1 MIKVK
6 FLRLLSYLA
15 VFVGLFLL
23 VLPQLNRFRIDNRV
37 KKYNAVAEEMSATDM
52 QNNINSKTSF
62 DFDSIEE
69 ISPSDTLMSPDLIDL
84 NSIIPSGT
92 LMSPDLINQNL
103 IIGRLYI
110 PSIDLNLTV
119 FNGVSNSIL
128 LAGLGTMRPGLTMGQ
143 GNFPIAGHYSA
154 NSDTL
159 FGNLISVEIGD
170 KIYLTDNEKIYEYKV
185 YETRIVDATEVKW
198 IEDTV
203 AKEHGKPIIS
213 LMNCYY
219 IDGQNTGDRYF
230 VFGELIE
237 ISDLADSPIYL
248 K

>member
-6 FLRLLSYLA
+6 FLRLLSYLV

-23 VLPQLNRFRIDNRV
+23 VLPQLNQFRIDNRA
-37 KKYNAVAEEMSATDM
+37 KKNNAVAEELSATDM

-69 ISPSDTLMSPDLIDL
+69 ISTSGTWLSPDLID
-84 NSIIPSGT
+84 
-92 LMSPDLINQNL
+92 QNL

-119 FNGVSNSIL
+119 FNGLSNSIL
-128 LAGLGTMRPGLTMGQ
+128 HAGLGTMRPGLTMGQ

-154 NSDTL
+154 DSDIL

-185 YETRIVDATEVKW
+185 YETRIVDVTEVKW
-198 IEDTV
+198 VENTV

-219 IDGQNTGDRYF
+219 IDGQNSGDRYF

>member
-6 FLRLLSYLA
+6 FLRLLSYLV

-23 VLPQLNRFRIDNRV
+23 VLPQLNQFRIDNRA
-37 KKYNAVAEEMSATDM
+37 KKNNAVAEEISATDM

-69 ISPSDTLMSPDLIDL
+69 ISTSGTWLSPDLID
-84 NSIIPSGT
+84 
-92 LMSPDLINQNL
+92 QNL

-119 FNGVSNSIL
+119 FNGLSNSIL
-128 LAGLGTMRPGLTMGQ
+128 HAGLGTMRPGLTMGQ
-143 GNFPIAGHYSA
+143 GNFPIAGHCSA
-154 NSDTL
+154 DSDIL

-185 YETRIVDATEVKW
+185 YETRIVDVTEVKW
-198 IEDTV
+198 VENTV

-219 IDGQNTGDRYF
+219 IDGQNSGDRYF

>member
-6 FLRLLSYLA
+6 FLRLLSYLV

-23 VLPQLNRFRIDNRV
+23 VLPQLNQFRIDNRA
-37 KKYNAVAEEMSATDM
+37 KKNNAVAEEISATDM

-69 ISPSDTLMSPDLIDL
+69 ISTSGTWLSPDLID
-84 NSIIPSGT
+84 
-92 LMSPDLINQNL
+92 QNL

-119 FNGVSNSIL
+119 FNGLSNSIL
-128 LAGLGTMRPGLTMGQ
+128 HAGLGTMRPGLTMGQ

-154 NSDTL
+154 DSDIL

-170 KIYLTDNEKIYEYKV
+170 QIYLTDNEKIYEYKV
-185 YETRIVDATEVKW
+185 YETRIVDVTEVKW
-198 IEDTV
+198 VENTV

-219 IDGQNTGDRYF
+219 IDGQNSGDRYF

-248 K
+248 KWTNS

>member
-6 FLRLLSYLA
+6 FLRLLSYLV

-23 VLPQLNRFRIDNRV
+23 VLPQLNQFRIDNRA
-37 KKYNAVAEEMSATDM
+37 KKNNAVAEEISATDM

-69 ISPSDTLMSPDLIDL
+69 ISTSGTWLSPDLID
-84 NSIIPSGT
+84 
-92 LMSPDLINQNL
+92 QNL

-119 FNGVSNSIL
+119 FNGLSNSIL
-128 LAGLGTMRPGLTMGQ
+128 HAGLGTMRPGLTMGQ

-154 NSDTL
+154 DSDIL

-185 YETRIVDATEVKW
+185 YETRIVDVTEVKW
-198 IEDTV
+198 VENTV

-219 IDGQNTGDRYF
+219 IDGQNSGDRYF

>member
-6 FLRLLSYLA
+6 FLRLLSYL
-15 VFVGLFLL
+15 VIFVGLFLL
-23 VLPQLNRFRIDNRV
+23 VLPQLNQFRIDNRA
-37 KKYNAVAEEMSATDM
+37 KKYNAVAEEISATDM
-52 QNNINSKTSF
+52 QNNLNSKTSF

-69 ISPSDTLMSPDLIDL
+69 ISTSGTWQSIKEISTSGTWLSPDLID
-84 NSIIPSGT
+84 
-92 LMSPDLINQNL
+92 QNL

-119 FNGVSNSIL
+119 FNGLSNSIL
-128 LAGLGTMRPGLTMGQ
+128 QAGLGTMRPGLTMGQ

-154 NSDTL
+154 DSDIL

-185 YETRIVDATEVKW
+185 YETRIVDVTEVKW

-213 LMNCYY
+213 LMNCYF
-219 IDGQNTGDRYF
+219 IDGQNSGDRYF

-237 ISDLADSPIYL
+237 ISDLDDSPIYS

>member
-6 FLRLLSYLA
+6 FLRLLSYLV

-23 VLPQLNRFRIDNRV
+23 VLPQLNQFRIDNRAQ
-37 KKYNAVAEEMSATDM
+37 KNNAVAEEISATDM

-69 ISPSDTLMSPDLIDL
+69 ISTSGTWLSPDLID
-84 NSIIPSGT
+84 
-92 LMSPDLINQNL
+92 QNL

-119 FNGVSNSIL
+119 FNGLSNSIL
-128 LAGLGTMRPGLTMGQ
+128 HAGLGTMRPGLTMGQ

-154 NSDTL
+154 DSDIL
-159 FGNLISVEIGD
+159 FGDLISVEIGD

-185 YETRIVDATEVKW
+185 YETRIVDVTEVKW
-198 IEDTV
+198 VENTV

-219 IDGQNTGDRYF
+219 VDGQNSGDRYF

-248 K
+248 KWTNS

>member
-6 FLRLLSYLA
+6 FLRLLSYLV

-23 VLPQLNRFRIDNRV
+23 VLPQLNQFRIDNRA
-37 KKYNAVAEEMSATDM
+37 KKNNAVAEEISATDM

-69 ISPSDTLMSPDLIDL
+69 ISTSSTWLSPDLID
-84 NSIIPSGT
+84 
-92 LMSPDLINQNL
+92 QNL

-119 FNGVSNSIL
+119 FNGLSNSIL
-128 LAGLGTMRPGLTMGQ
+128 HAGLGTMRPGLTMGQ

-154 NSDTL
+154 DSDIL

-185 YETRIVDATEVKW
+185 YETRIVDVTEVKW
-198 IEDTV
+198 VENTV

-219 IDGQNTGDRYF
+219 IDGQNSGDRYF

>member
-6 FLRLLSYLA
+6 FLRLLNYLV

-23 VLPQLNRFRIDNRV
+23 VLSQLNQFRIDNRA
-37 KKYNAVAEEMSATDM
+37 KKNNAVAEEISATDM

-69 ISPSDTLMSPDLIDL
+69 ISTSGTWLSPDLID
-84 NSIIPSGT
+84 
-92 LMSPDLINQNL
+92 QNL

-119 FNGVSNSIL
+119 FNGLSNSIL
-128 LAGLGTMRPGLTMGQ
+128 HAGLGTMRPGLTMGQ

-154 NSDTL
+154 DSDIL

-185 YETRIVDATEVKW
+185 YETRIVDVTEVKW
-198 IEDTV
+198 VENTV

-219 IDGQNTGDRYF
+219 IDGQNSGDRYF

>member
-6 FLRLLSYLA
+6 FLRLLNYLV

-23 VLPQLNRFRIDNRV
+23 VLSQLNQFRIDNRA
-37 KKYNAVAEEMSATDM
+37 KKNNAVAEEISATDM

-69 ISPSDTLMSPDLIDL
+69 ISTSGTWLSPDLID
-84 NSIIPSGT
+84 
-92 LMSPDLINQNL
+92 QNL

-119 FNGVSNSIL
+119 FNGLSNSIL
-128 LAGLGTMRPGLTMGQ
+128 HAGLGTMRPGLTMGQ

-154 NSDTL
+154 DSDIL

-170 KIYLTDNEKIYEYKV
+170 QIYLTDNEKIYEYKV
-185 YETRIVDATEVKW
+185 YETRIVDVTEVKW
-198 IEDTV
+198 VENTV

-219 IDGQNTGDRYF
+219 IDGQNSGDRYF

>member
-6 FLRLLSYLA
+6 FLRLLSYLV

-23 VLPQLNRFRIDNRV
+23 VLPQLNQFRIDNRA
-37 KKYNAVAEEMSATDM
+37 KKNNAVAEEISATDM

-69 ISPSDTLMSPDLIDL
+69 ISTSGTWLSPDLID
-84 NSIIPSGT
+84 
-92 LMSPDLINQNL
+92 QNL

-119 FNGVSNSIL
+119 FNGLSNSIL

-154 NSDTL
+154 DSDIL

-185 YETRIVDATEVKW
+185 YETRIVDVTEVKW
-198 IEDTV
+198 VENTV

-219 IDGQNTGDRYF
+219 VDGQNSGDRYF

>member
-6 FLRLLSYLA
+6 FLRLLNYLV

-23 VLPQLNRFRIDNRV
+23 VLSQLNQFCIDNRA
-37 KKYNAVAEEMSATDM
+37 KKNNAVAEEISATDM

-69 ISPSDTLMSPDLIDL
+69 ISTSGTWLSPDLID
-84 NSIIPSGT
+84 
-92 LMSPDLINQNL
+92 QNL

-119 FNGVSNSIL
+119 FNGLSNSIL
-128 LAGLGTMRPGLTMGQ
+128 HAGLGTMRPGLTMGQ

-154 NSDTL
+154 DSDIL

-170 KIYLTDNEKIYEYKV
+170 QIYLTDNEKIYEYKV
-185 YETRIVDATEVKW
+185 YETRIVDVTEVKW
-198 IEDTV
+198 VENTV

-219 IDGQNTGDRYF
+219 IDGQNSGDRYF